1 MRGALGPV
9 SAERLRA
16 RGSQPCCLQLRV
28 SELLAQPPKGR
39 DIYGLI
45 TGLLILI
52 LFAASGAYPRS
63 EGERAVFVN
72 KSPVG
77 PITQP
82 ARLASDQGDELG

>member
-1 MRGALGPV
+1 MPSAESLRALGP
-9 SAERLRA
+9 RPQGQGYLRFNNWPID
-16 RGSQPCCLQLRV
+16 SH
-28 SELLAQPPKGR
+28 
-39 DIYGLI
+39 
-45 TGLLILI
+45 
-52 LFAASGAYPRS
+52 LFAANRAYPGS